1 VLERRANH
9 RSADVKHPVQSIL
22 HQASNARLL
31 MKGSYE
37 KLLIKSFL
45 QQKLLIQSLLQQLI
59 QSFLQQKLVA
69 TIAPAKSLLSN
80 PLH

>member
-37 KLLIKSFL
+37 ELLTTKAIDT
-45 QQKLLIQSLLQQLI
+45 
-59 QSFLQQKLVA
+59 KLVT